1 MLNPMAKRLLRVIV
15 FSCLFSST
23 AWAQAIE
30 YTLSFPAPEHR
41 WMQVEVRFPNVP
53 AGPLQVRMARTSP
66 GRYALHEFAKNVFD
80 VSAVNSKGQRL
91 TATRPDPHQ
100 WDFASH
106 DGTVVIT
113 YKIFGDRTDGTYL
126 GINDVHAHINIP
138 AALMFARGWF
148 ERPGARDVRAAAR

>member
-1 MLNPMAKRLLRVIV
+1 MKVSSFFMVCMLLLMAKRFLILIV
-15 FSCLFSST
+15 VVLVSST

-91 TATRPDPHQ
+91 TATRPIRTNGILPITTARSSSPTRSSATAPTAPIS
-100 WDFASH
+100 AS
-106 DGTVVIT
+106 TT
-113 YKIFGDRTDGTYL
+113 CTPTSIFPPR
-126 GINDVHAHINIP
+126 
-138 AALMFARGWF
+138 
-148 ERPGARDVRAAAR
+148 